1 MTSACTKA
9 LWLPLAAACALGSSG
24 AEAAEWRF
32 RVLLDGVAIG
42 EHRFS
47 VTRAEDERQVV
58 SEADFVVKLL
68 GIPVYRYR
76 HRASES
82 WRGDCLMQLATF
94 TDDDG
99 KVSQVRARP
108 GDNGRL
114 DVTVNGASRSL
125 PGCTMTFA
133 YWNPALRQQTRL
145 LNPQSG
151 VEERVQIHR
160 VGDGALDVRGESVVA
175 QHWRIEGPAAP
186 LDVWYSRQG
195 DWIGLDS
202 TVAGGRRLS
211 YRLQ

>member
-1 MTSACTKA
+1 MGVPKKA
-9 LWLPLAAACALGSSG
+9 LVLAFTAACAFGGGS
-24 AEAAEWRF
+24 AEGAEWRF

-47 VTRAEDERQVV
+47 VTRTEDERRVV
-58 SEADFVVKLL
+58 SEADFLVKFL

-82 WRGDCLMQLATF
+82 WRGDCVTQLSAF

-99 KVSQVRARP
+99 KVSQVRVRAG
-108 GDNGRL
+108 GDGRL

-125 PGCTMTFA
+125 SGCTMTFA

-151 VEERVQIHR
+151 VEERVHIHR
-160 VGDGALDVRGESVVA
+160 VGEGALDVRGEPVVA
-175 QHWRIEGPAAP
+175 QHWRIEGPVAP
-186 LDVWYSRQG
+186 LDVWYSAQG

-202 TVAGGRRLS
+202 TVAGGRTLS